1 MIFTVDSSAVGIFT
15 VATASAS
22 VAATVESFAV
32 RVVVATA

>member
-1 MIFTVDSSAVGIFT
+1 MVFTVDSSAVGIFT

-22 VAATVESFAV
+22 VAATGESVAI